1 MGKERRRYKRIP
13 TISIVKE
20 TLIESPALKLKKEV
34 PAILF
39 NLSAG
44 GMALITFQSLPQD
57 ALISLNF
64 NLDKLKLKDVEGRV
78 VRVEGRKKTY
88 LIVVAFTKIRNEL
101 KKRINRMADAF
112 DLCETRI
119 LMGEKDVC
127 SIRCPYYELCIK
139 PVKMAT
145 GKAKKLKVV

>member
-1 MGKERRRYKRIP
+1 MEEERRKYKRIP
-13 TISIVKE
+13 TISMVKE
-20 TLIESPALKLKKEV
+20 TMIESEALKLKREI

-44 GMALITFQSLPQD
+44 GMALITFLSLPRD

-64 NLDKLKLKDVEGRV
+64 NLDGLKLKDVEGRV

-88 LIVVAFTKIRNEL
+88 LIVIAFTKITDEL
-101 KKRINRMADAF
+101 RKHINTMADAF
-112 DLCETRI
+112 DFCETRI

-127 SIRCPYYELCIK
+127 STECSYYQLCSK
-139 PVKMAT
+139 PVKM
-145 GKAKKLKVV
+145 GIEGQKN

>member
-1 MGKERRRYKRIP
+1 MEEERRKYKRIP
-13 TISIVKE
+13 TISMVKE
-20 TLIESPALKLKKEV
+20 TMIESEALKLKREI

-44 GMALITFQSLPQD
+44 GMALITFLSLPRD

-64 NLDKLKLKDVEGRV
+64 NLDGLKLKDVEGRV

-88 LIVVAFTKIRNEL
+88 LIVIAFTKITDEL
-101 KKRINRMADAF
+101 RKHINTMADAF
-112 DLCETRI
+112 DFCETRI

-127 SIRCPYYELCIK
+127 STECSYYQLCSK
-139 PVKMAT
+139 PVKM
-145 GKAKKLKVV
+145 VVDTDKN

>member
-1 MGKERRRYKRIP
+1 MEKERRKYKRVP
-13 TISIVKE
+13 AISIVKE
-20 TLIESPALKLKKEV
+20 TMIESKALKLRREI
-34 PAILF
+34 PAIFL

-44 GMALITFQSLPQD
+44 GMALITFLSLPRD

-64 NLDKLKLKDVEGRV
+64 NLDKLKLKNVEGRV

-88 LIVVAFTKIRNEL
+88 LIVIAFTKIKGEL
-101 KKRINRMADAF
+101 RKRINRMADAF
-112 DLCETRI
+112 DLCDTRI

-127 SIRCPYYELCIK
+127 SIRCPYYELCSK

-145 GKAKKLKVV
+145 GKAKS

>member
-1 MGKERRRYKRIP
+1 MEKERRNYKRIP
-13 TISIVKE
+13 AISMVKE
-20 TLIESPALKLKKEV
+20 ALIESPELKLKREV

-44 GMALITFQSLPQD
+44 GMALITFLSLPRD

-64 NLDKLKLKDVEGRV
+64 NLDGLKLKDVEGRV

-88 LIVVAFTKIRNEL
+88 LIVIAFTKIADEL
-101 KKRINRMADAF
+101 RKHINRMADAF

-127 SIRCPYYELCIK
+127 STECSYYVLCTKPIR
-139 PVKMAT
+139 MAISRD
-145 GKAKKLKVV
+145 KN